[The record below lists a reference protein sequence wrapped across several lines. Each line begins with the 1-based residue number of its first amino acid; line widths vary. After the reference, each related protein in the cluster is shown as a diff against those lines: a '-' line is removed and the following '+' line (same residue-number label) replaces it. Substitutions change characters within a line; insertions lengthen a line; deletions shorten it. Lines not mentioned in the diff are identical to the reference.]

1 MIGAQG
7 AVGLLIAAEVA
18 LVGLPFQ
25 LLPWSAVLRANPH
38 ATRSSRKHDP
48 ITR

>member
-25 LLPWSAVLRANPH
+25 LLPWALF
-38 ATRSSRKHDP
+38 
-48 ITR
+48 